1 MNDTTNIKTFKTVI
15 GAVGVDRN
23 GRMISEETWRKA
35 LESMGDHVLGTFMN
49 DDYTSTLNYEPNIMN
64 SCTELRSYEICEDG
78 CVYVDFEIIDTPYG
92 KLLNRLLDSEPGLR
106 VHAKPI
112 AIGTIEEDAIT
123 DFSIL
128 GFNLELISNPND
140 QEGEN

>member
-1 MNDTTNIKTFKTVI
+1 MSDQNNPRILKTVI
-15 GAVGVDRN
+15 GAAGVDRN
-23 GRMISEETWRKA
+23 GRMISEDTWRRA

-49 DDYTSTLNYEPNIMN
+49 DDYTSALNYEPNIMN
-64 SCTELRSYEICEDG
+64 SCTELRSYEIGEDG
-78 CVYVDFEIIDTPYG
+78 CVYADFEIIDTPYG

-112 AIGTIEEDAIT
+112 AIGTIEDDAIA

-140 QEGEN
+140 QEGEK

>member
-15 GAVGVDRN
+15 GAIGVDMR

-35 LESMGDHVLGTFMN
+35 LENMGGRVLGTFMN
-49 DDYTSTLNYEPNIMN
+49 DDPFSYEPNILN
-64 SCTELRSYEICEDG
+64 SCTELRSYEIGEDG
-78 CVYVDFEIIDTPYG
+78 CVYADFKIIDTPYG
-92 KLLNRLLDSEPGLR
+92 KLLNRLLDSEHGLR

-112 AIGTIEEDAIT
+112 AIGTIEDDAIT

-128 GFNLELISNPND
+128 GFNLELISTPKN